1 MEIKIKPRKI
11 FKTKLFQ
18 NETKLYFS
26 KVFFKLFK
34 KYRLKPAK
42 GGKAFEEKVRNGK
55 IRGQDLPDMS
65 YPMHILNGIIPSLKL
80 LENKWL
86 NKGLINENS
95 ENEDIKIL
103 LRCLLIA
110 FTFHDINK
118 LHNEIDLKTSVEKY
132 FEKDLKDLEIEL
144 NKEEKEIVK
153 YLILAT
159 EERTRFTIP
168 DDKLPTRR
176 GLNRLIK
183 DDLIEIIHLADSIS
197 IPMRNY
203 NDLLKI
209 WRKLRNYVDVNVF
222 YFDEIPYEIL
232 VRFIVERLRENVDC
246 YVISPRGFIYEG
258 NLEINKDYL
267 IKSFENFLYRNIEK
281 MIEVDRNKAQLD
293 IFRFID
299 ISEENVLKLIEKV
312 ISNFGFEYFY
322 KGISSDKEIREA
334 LTKEFEGFNDEEKR
348 KFAILTFL
356 YKLTKNKSR
365 EKKVEKLTSKFS
377 DKYFKM
383 DNEIFGLDRKIVEK
397 INSSKDKALK
407 KYLHLYIAA
416 KKGFDEKEIL
426 ADLMTLLN
434 ENYSGPEK
442 VNLKGIINELLE
454 YAYLNGKKIGDIKF
468 ADIGSKK
475 NMCSL
480 CGRET
485 ETVAIENLCFGF
497 KPRGF
502 TNRTVVSLSNTQKNI
517 CSVCLTEIT
526 FRKLIFGKKEN
537 IQAVYIDAYD
547 YFVPLMEENL
557 TKYIEIVGEKLENLM
572 NDTKSF
578 IKAVYGFNVKKEEQL
593 SPFLM
598 GFVDISKQIEFIR
611 FYKKILDF
619 VYETGFKIY
628 LTYPFN
634 PDKAKIETIIFDYAP
649 KSFKKLEWDKVRIDK
664 IEKTKNEFELLWK
677 LAYTLKGGSK
687 SDNIIVSLFNNYAD
701 NPMAFY
707 FYLFKL
713 DYPHL
718 FAEKYNLNLINQRIG
733 VEKMNIIEKLADIA
747 SDIEW
752 AKGSASSKTSMIRE
766 SLEVLKTGVKKGY
779 GDEEIKS
786 IMVGMLYRKYPY
798 PSKKE
803 KIEEFCKVIY
813 DELFKKLWKGKLPS
827 KKELKYWI
835 YAFAF
840 HYDAK
845 SKEKKLL
852 SRGSEKQEV

>member
-1 MEIKIKPRKI
+1 MEIKVKPKKI

-18 NETKLYFS
+18 NETKVYFS
-26 KVFFKLFK
+26 KAFINLFK

-42 GGKAFEEKVRNGK
+42 GGRIFEEKVRSGE
-55 IRGQDLPDMS
+55 IRGEDLPDMS
-65 YPMHILNGIIPSLKL
+65 YPMHILNGIIPSLKV

-86 NKGLINENS
+86 NKGLINENN
-95 ENEDIKIL
+95 EDEDIKML
-103 LRCLLIA
+103 LKCLLIA

-132 FEKDLKDLEIEL
+132 FEEDLKDLEIEL
-144 NKEEKEIVK
+144 NEEEKEIVK
-153 YLILAT
+153 YLVLAT
-159 EERTRFTIP
+159 EERTRFIIP

-197 IPMRNY
+197 IPIGEY

-222 YFDEIPYEIL
+222 YFDEIPYEVL
-232 VRFIVERLRENVDC
+232 ARFIVERLRESVDC
-246 YVISPRGFIYEG
+246 HVISPRGFIYEG
-258 NLEINKDYL
+258 NLEIDEDYL
-267 IKSFENFLYRNIEK
+267 IKSFEEFLYRNIEK
-281 MIEVDRNKAQLD
+281 MVEVNRDKAQLD

-299 ISEENVLKLIEKV
+299 ISEENVLKLIEKI

-322 KGISSDKEIREA
+322 RGISSDEEIRDA
-334 LTKEFEGFNDEEKR
+334 LTKEFEGFDDEEKKR
-348 KFAILTFL
+348 FAILTFL
-356 YKLTKNKSR
+356 YKLTGNESRKKEVNKL
-365 EKKVEKLTSKFS
+365 KSKFN
-377 DKYFKM
+377 DKYFKTN
-383 DNEIFGLDRKIVEK
+383 DETFGLDRKIVEK
-397 INSSKDKALK
+397 INSSKDNALK
-407 KYLHLYIAA
+407 KYLHLYIAT
-416 KKGFDEKEIL
+416 KKGFDEKEML
-426 ADLMTLLN
+426 ADLITLLN
-434 ENYSGPEK
+434 ENYGGSERA
-442 VNLKGIINELLE
+442 NLKEIINELLG
-454 YAYLNGKKIGDIKF
+454 YAYLNGKKIKDIKF
-468 ADIGSKK
+468 EDIGSKK

-485 ETVAIENLCFGF
+485 KTVAIANLCFGF

-502 TNRTVVSLSNTQKNI
+502 TNRTVVSLGNTQKNI

-537 IQAVYIDAYD
+537 VQAVYIDAYD

-557 TKYIEIVGEKLENLM
+557 TKYVESVGEKLGNLM
-572 NDTKSF
+572 NDAKSF
-578 IKAVYGFNVKKEEQL
+578 ISAVYGFNVKKEEQL

-611 FYKKILDF
+611 FYKRILDF

-634 PDKAKIETIIFDYAP
+634 PDKAKRETIIFDYAP
-649 KSFKKLEWDKVRIDK
+649 KSFKKLEWDKVRIDE
-664 IEKTKNEFELLWK
+664 IEKIRDEFELLWR
-677 LAYTLKGGSK
+677 LGYTLKGGSK
-687 SDNIIVSLFNNYAD
+687 SDNYMISLFNDYAD

-713 DYPHL
+713 DYPHS

-766 SLEVLKTGVKKGY
+766 SLEVLKTGVKRGY

-786 IMVGMLYRKYPY
+786 MMAGMLYRKYPY

-803 KIEEFCKVIY
+803 KIEEFCKVVY
-813 DELFKKLWKGKLPS
+813 DELFKGLWNDKLPS
-827 KKELKYWI
+827 KKELRYWI

-845 SKEKKLL
+845 SREKR
-852 SRGSEKQEV
+852 SARTNQEETQ

>member
-1 MEIKIKPRKI
+1 MRIKVKPKKI

-18 NETKLYFS
+18 SEIKVYFS
-26 KVFFKLFK
+26 KVFIKLFK

-42 GGKAFEEKVRNGK
+42 GGKVFEEKVRSGE
-55 IRGQDLPDMS
+55 IGGVDLPDMS
-65 YPMHILNGIIPSLKL
+65 YPMHILNGTIPSLKV

-86 NKGLINENS
+86 NKGLINED
-95 ENEDIKIL
+95 NEDDDIKML
-103 LRCLLIA
+103 LKCLLIA

-132 FEKDLKDLEIEL
+132 FEEDLKDLEIEL
-144 NKEEKEIVK
+144 NEEEKEIVK

-159 EERTRFTIP
+159 EERTRFVIP

-197 IPMRNY
+197 IPIGNY

-209 WRKLRNYVDVNVF
+209 WKKLKNYVDVNVF
-222 YFDEIPYEIL
+222 YFDEIPYEVL
-232 VRFIVERLRENVDC
+232 ARFIVERLREDVDC

-258 NLEINKDYL
+258 NLEINEDYL
-267 IKSFENFLYRNIEK
+267 IKSFEEFLYRNIEK
-281 MIEVDRNKAQLD
+281 MVEVNRDKAQLD

-299 ISEENVLKLIEKV
+299 INEENISKLIEK
-312 ISNFGFEYFY
+312 IINNFGFEYFY
-322 KGISSDKEIREA
+322 RGISSDEEIRDA
-334 LTKEFEGFNDEEKR
+334 LTKEFESFDDEEKK

-356 YKLTKNKSR
+356 YKLTGNESRKKEINKL
-365 EKKVEKLTSKFS
+365 KSKFNN
-377 DKYFKM
+377 KYFKTN
-383 DNEIFGLDRKIVEK
+383 DETFGLDRKIVEK
-397 INSSKDKALK
+397 INSSKDNALK
-407 KYLHLYIAA
+407 KYLHLYIAT

-426 ADLMTLLN
+426 ADLITLLN
-434 ENYSGPEK
+434 ENYGGSERA
-442 VNLKGIINELLE
+442 NLKEIINELLG
-454 YAYLNGKKIGDIKF
+454 YAYLNGKKIKDIKF
-468 ADIGSKK
+468 GDIGSKK

-485 ETVAIENLCFGF
+485 KTVAIANLCFGF

-517 CSVCLTEIT
+517 CSICLTEIT

-537 IQAVYIDAYD
+537 VQAVYIDAYD

-557 TKYIEIVGEKLENLM
+557 TKYIESVGENLGNLM
-572 NDTKSF
+572 NDAKSF
-578 IKAVYGFNVKKEEQL
+578 ISAIYGFNVKKEEQL
-593 SPFLM
+593 FPFLM

-634 PDKAKIETIIFDYAP
+634 PDKAKRETIIFDYVP
-649 KSFKKLEWDKVRIDK
+649 KSFKKLGWERVRIDE
-664 IEKTKNEFELLWK
+664 IEKIKNEFELLWK
-677 LAYTLKGGSK
+677 LGYALKGGSK
-687 SDNIIVSLFNNYAD
+687 SDNVIVSLFNDYAD

-713 DYPHL
+713 DYPHS
-718 FAEKYNLNLINQRIG
+718 FAERYNLNIINQRIG

-766 SLEVLKTGVKKGY
+766 SLEVLKTGVKRGY
-779 GDEEIKS
+779 GDKEVKS
-786 IMVGMLYRKYPY
+786 MMAGMLYRKYPY

-803 KIEEFCKVIY
+803 KIEEFCEVVY
-813 DELFKKLWKGKLPS
+813 DELFKKLWNGKIPS
-827 KKELKYWI
+827 KKELRYWI

-845 SKEKKLL
+845 SREKRTAKIN
-852 SRGSEKQEV
+852 QEETQ